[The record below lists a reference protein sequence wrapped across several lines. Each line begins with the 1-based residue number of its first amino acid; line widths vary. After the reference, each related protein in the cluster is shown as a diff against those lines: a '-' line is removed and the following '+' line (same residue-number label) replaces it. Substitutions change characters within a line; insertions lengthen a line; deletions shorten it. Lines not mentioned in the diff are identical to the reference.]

1 MSYWEDLSAGIRR
14 LPVWGDGRRVSVA
27 TEHTPASTG
36 PQIKTTKDVN
46 KMVPEDLEPEQEDE
60 EFESAGAIRDP
71 LAEPPGSRG
80 RKAPNPYEGT
90 EANDEPGPSL
100 IDQLEDH
107 TPATDEQL
115 EGGEES

>member
-1 MSYWEDLSAGIRR
+1 MS
-14 LPVWGDGRRVSVA
+14 
-27 TEHTPASTG
+27 
-36 PQIKTTKDVN
+36 
-46 KMVPEDLEPEQEDE
+46 KMAPEDLEPEEDDE
-60 EFESAGAIRDP
+60 ELESAGATSDP

-107 TPATDEQL
+107 TPAADEQL
-115 EGGEES
+115 EGGEEN